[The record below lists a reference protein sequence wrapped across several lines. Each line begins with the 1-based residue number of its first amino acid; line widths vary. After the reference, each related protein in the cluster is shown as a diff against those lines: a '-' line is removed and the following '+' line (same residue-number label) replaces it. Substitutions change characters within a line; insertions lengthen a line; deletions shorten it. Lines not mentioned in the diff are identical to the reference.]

1 MDLKQRAFITDDVTS
16 VFLHLS
22 NVLLY
27 MWVLKSVP
35 TFINTSNQCILFQ
48 KLWKLCL
55 SMENHLFLFFCSKTK
70 FFIMASFISIT
81 VFIQIYVWI
90 FLRLLWSLKAD
101 NIKMDWWQVA
111 RSKKTNEMLS
121 AQIRVDD
128 KFSNKHMFY
137 TITGCFWYH
146 LYSIELLDIKKFH
159 CLTTFH

>member
-1 MDLKQRAFITDDVTS
+1 MAEELFVVQIT
-16 VFLHLS
+16 FMNLRFGYYLS
-22 NVLLY
+22 NVFLC
-27 MWVLKSVP
+27 MRVLKSIP

-55 SMENHLFLFFCSKTK
+55 SMENNLFLFFCSKTK

-137 TITGCFWYH
+137 TITGCFSYQ
-146 LYSIELLDIKKFH
+146 
-159 CLTTFH
+159 

>member
-1 MDLKQRAFITDDVTS
+1 MYVS
-16 VFLHLS
+16 VEIHS
-22 NVLLY
+22 NIY
-27 MWVLKSVP
+27 QYLKSMH
-35 TFINTSNQCILFQ
+35 SFQ

-146 LYSIELLDIKKFH
+146 LYSIDLSDIKSLMVWRFFV
-159 CLTTFH
+159 LWLYIFS